1 MKNNSLFKTLSADD
15 KEKVLTIADN
25 IETAF
30 KTGGYD
36 LSGERL
42 TIADALA
49 YPDSHLAIQKVVTE
63 LIQDSV
69 EPNLIGHLL
78 LEQMFTTDRGQ
89 NQVTIRTLGALGGYD
104 FTIPEEGEYPEI
116 GLGRGQ
122 QNVIE
127 AKYGKYGAKIK
138 ISEEML
144 AGSQWNLIDHWIR
157 KTVSALARFKEEKIF
172 AMLDQYGEVVFDNAN
187 PTHPNVKIGRTLGRD
202 IYGNGNGSMTSGDL
216 IDMYSHLL
224 QQGYTPN
231 VILVHP
237 LHWAMFAKD
246 PIIREAGLARG
257 DISQW
262 LASQVSPVNP
272 YKYISGWTSA
282 SRAANGDAQRL
293 TQEEANQLLQTKPTI
308 PSYSPLSG
316 LTVIPSPYVPYD
328 EDTNTA
334 SIIMLDTRNTGVLV
348 TNEPLT
354 IDGWDEK
361 ANDLKVIK
369 LREKY
374 ALALYDQGRAVA
386 IARNISL
393 EPNEIFNN
401 PQITL
406 DNLPV
411 ISRK

>member
-1 MKNNSLFKTLSADD
+1 MTNLFKSLPA
-15 KEKVLTIADN
+15 EKQAEVIAIADN
-25 IETAF
+25 IQTAF
-30 KTGGYD
+30 KTGGFD
-36 LSGERL
+36 LSGERI
-42 TIADALA
+42 TIKDALST
-49 YPDSHLAIQKVVTE
+49 PDSHLAVQKVVTE
-63 LIQDSV
+63 LVQDSV

-89 NQVTIRTLGALGGYD
+89 QQVTIRTLGALGGYD
-104 FTIPEEGEYPEI
+104 FTIAEEGEYPEI
-116 GLGRGQ
+116 GVGRGQ
-122 QNVIE
+122 QNVIH
-127 AKYGKYGAKIK
+127 ANYGKYGAKLK

-157 KTVSALARFKEEKIF
+157 KTVAALARFKEEKIF
-172 AMLDQYGEVVFDNAN
+172 DMFNELGTVVFDNAN
-187 PTHPNVKIGRTLGRD
+187 PSAAAIGRTLGRD
-202 IYGNGNGSMTSGDL
+202 IHGNGNGSMTTGDL
-216 IDMYSHLL
+216 IDMYSYLL
-224 QQGYTPN
+224 TQGYVPN

-237 LHWAMFAKD
+237 LQWAMFAKD
-246 PIIREAGLARG
+246 PIIRDSGLARG

-272 YKYISGWTSA
+272 YKAISGWTSA
-282 SRAANGDAQRL
+282 TRAANGDAQRL
-293 TQEEANQLLQTKPTI
+293 TAAEQNQVLQTTPTL

-328 EDTNTA
+328 EVTNTA
-334 SIIMLDTRNTGVLV
+334 SLIMVDTRNTGVLI

-401 PQITL
+401 PQITIE
-406 DNLPV
+406 NLPV

>member
-172 AMLDQYGEVVFDNAN
+172 AMLDQFGEVVFDNVN
-187 PTHPNVKIGRTLGRD
+187 PASAAIGRTLGRD
-202 IYGNGNGSMTSGDL
+202 IYGQGNGSMTSGDL

-328 EDTNTA
+328 EATNTA

>member
-187 PTHPNVKIGRTLGRD
+187 PTHPDVKIGRTLGRD

>member
-1 MKNNSLFKTLSADD
+1 MNNLFKSLTT
-15 KEKVLTIADN
+15 EKQDEILAIADN
-25 IETAF
+25 IQTAF
-30 KTGGYD
+30 KTGGFD
-36 LSGERL
+36 LSGER
-42 TIADALA
+42 ISIQDALA

-63 LIQDSV
+63 LVQDSI
-69 EPNLIGHLL
+69 EPNLIGHML

-89 NQVTIRTLGALGGYD
+89 RQVTIRTLGALGGYD

-122 QNVIE
+122 QNVIQ
-127 AKYGKYGAKIK
+127 ANYGKYGAKLK

-172 AMLDQYGEVVFDNAN
+172 AIIDEQGETVFDNTN
-187 PTHPNVKIGRTLGRD
+187 PSSAVIGRTLGRD
-202 IYGNGNGSMTSGDL
+202 IYGQGNGSMTTGDL

-224 QQGYTPN
+224 MQGYVPN

-272 YKYISGWTSA
+272 YKYISEWTSA

-293 TQEEANQLLQTKPTI
+293 TKEESNQLLQTKPTL

-328 EDTNTA
+328 ETTNTA
-334 SIIMLDTRNTGVLV
+334 SIIMLDTRNTGVFI

-386 IARNISL
+386 IARNVSL

-401 PQITL
+401 PQITIE
-406 DNLPV
+406 NLPV

>member
-1 MKNNSLFKTLSADD
+1 MTNLFKNLPA
-15 KEKVLTIADN
+15 EKQAEVIAIADN
-25 IETAF
+25 IQTAF
-30 KTGGYD
+30 KTGGFD
-36 LSGERL
+36 LSGERI
-42 TIADALA
+42 TIKDALST
-49 YPDSHLAIQKVVTE
+49 PDSHLAVQKVVTE
-63 LIQDSV
+63 LVQDSV

-89 NQVTIRTLGALGGYD
+89 QQVTIRTLGALGGYD
-104 FTIPEEGEYPEI
+104 FTIAEEGEYPEI
-116 GLGRGQ
+116 GVGRGQ
-122 QNVIE
+122 QNVIH
-127 AKYGKYGAKIK
+127 ANYGKYGAKLK

-157 KTVSALARFKEEKIF
+157 KTVAALARFKEEKIF
-172 AMLDQYGEVVFDNAN
+172 DMFNELGTVVFDNAN
-187 PTHPNVKIGRTLGRD
+187 PSAAVIGRTLGRD
-202 IYGNGNGSMTSGDL
+202 IHGQGNGSMTTGDL

-224 QQGYTPN
+224 TQGYVPN

-272 YKYISGWTSA
+272 YKAISGWTA
-282 SRAANGDAQRL
+282 ATRAGNGDAQRL
-293 TQEEANQLLQTKPTI
+293 TTEEANQVLKTTPTL

-328 EDTNTA
+328 EVTNTA
-334 SIIMLDTRNTGVLV
+334 SIIMVDTRNTGVLI

-401 PQITL
+401 PQITIE
-406 DNLPV
+406 NLPV

>member
-1 MKNNSLFKTLSADD
+1 MNNLFKSLSA
-15 KEKVLTIADN
+15 EKKAEVIAIADN
-25 IETAF
+25 IQAAF
-30 KTGGYD
+30 KTGGFD
-36 LSGERL
+36 LSGER
-42 TIADALA
+42 ISIRDALA
-49 YPDSHLAIQKVVTE
+49 TPDSHLAIQKVVTE
-63 LIQDSV
+63 LVQDSV

-89 NQVTIRTLGALGGYD
+89 QQVTIRTLGALGGYD
-104 FTIPEEGEYPEI
+104 FTISEEGEYPEI

-122 QNVIE
+122 QNVIH
-127 AKYGKYGAKIK
+127 ANYGKYGAKLK

-172 AMLDQYGEVVFDNAN
+172 AMLDEFGETVFDNAN
-187 PTHPNVKIGRTLGRD
+187 PSAAIIGRTLGRD
-202 IYGNGNGSMTSGDL
+202 IHGQGNGSMTTGDL

-224 QQGYTPN
+224 KQGYVPN

-272 YKYISGWTSA
+272 YKYISGWQAA

-293 TQEEANQLLQTKPTI
+293 TAEESNQLLQTTPTL

-334 SIIMLDTRNTGVLV
+334 SIIMIDTRNTGVLI
-348 TNEPLT
+348 TNEQLT

-401 PQITL
+401 PQITIE
-406 DNLPV
+406 NLPV

>member
-172 AMLDQYGEVVFDNAN
+172 AMLDQFGEVVFDNVN
-187 PTHPNVKIGRTLGRD
+187 PASAAIGRTLGRD
-202 IYGNGNGSMTSGDL
+202 IYGQGNGSMTSGDL

>member
-1 MKNNSLFKTLSADD
+1 MNNLFKSLTT
-15 KEKVLTIADN
+15 EKQDEILAIADN
-25 IETAF
+25 IQTAF
-30 KTGGYD
+30 KTGGFD
-36 LSGERL
+36 LSGER
-42 TIADALA
+42 ISIQDALA

-63 LIQDSV
+63 LVQDSI
-69 EPNLIGHLL
+69 EPNLIGHML

-89 NQVTIRTLGALGGYD
+89 RQVTIRTLGALGGYD

-122 QNVIE
+122 QNVIQ
-127 AKYGKYGAKIK
+127 ANYGKYGAKLK

-157 KTVSALARFKEEKIF
+157 KTVSALARKKKKKIF
-172 AMLDQYGEVVFDNAN
+172 TIIDEQGETVFDNAN
-187 PTHPNVKIGRTLGRD
+187 PSSAVIGRTLGRD
-202 IYGNGNGSMTSGDL
+202 IYGQGNGSMTTGDL

-224 QQGYTPN
+224 MQGYVPN

-272 YKYISGWTSA
+272 YKYISEWTSA

-293 TQEEANQLLQTKPTI
+293 TKEESNQLLQTKPTL

-328 EDTNTA
+328 ETTNTA
-334 SIIMLDTRNTGVLV
+334 SIIMLDTRNTGVFI

-386 IARNISL
+386 IARNVSL

-401 PQITL
+401 PQITIE
-406 DNLPV
+406 NLPV

>member
-1 MKNNSLFKTLSADD
+1 MKNSLFKSLPED
-15 KEKVLTIADN
+15 KQATVLAIADN
-25 IETAF
+25 IQTAF
-30 KTGGYD
+30 RTGGYD
-36 LSGERL
+36 TSGERL
-42 TIADALA
+42 TISDALA
-49 YPDSHLAIQKVVTE
+49 TPDSHLAIQKVVTE
-63 LIQDSV
+63 LVQESV

-89 NQVTIRTLGALGGYD
+89 QQVTIRTLGALGGYD
-104 FTIPEEGEYPEI
+104 FTIAEEGEYPEI
-116 GLGRGQ
+116 GLGKGQ
-122 QNVIE
+122 QNVIQ
-127 AKYGKYGAKIK
+127 AQYGKYGAKLK

-144 AGSQWNLIDHWIR
+144 ASSQWNLIDHWIR
-157 KTVSALARFKEEKIF
+157 KTVAALARFKEEKIF
-172 AMLDQYGEVVFDNAN
+172 AMLDEMGEVVFDNAN
-187 PTHPNVKIGRTLGRD
+187 PAAAAIGRTLGRD
-202 IYGNGNGSMTSGDL
+202 IHGQGNGSMTTGDL

-224 QQGYTPN
+224 KQGYSPN

-272 YKYISGWTSA
+272 YKYIAGWQAT

-293 TQEEANQLLQTKPTI
+293 TAAESNQLLQTTPQI

-334 SIIMLDTRNTGVLV
+334 SIIMIDTRNTGVLI
-348 TNEPLT
+348 TNEPLS

-401 PQITL
+401 PQITI